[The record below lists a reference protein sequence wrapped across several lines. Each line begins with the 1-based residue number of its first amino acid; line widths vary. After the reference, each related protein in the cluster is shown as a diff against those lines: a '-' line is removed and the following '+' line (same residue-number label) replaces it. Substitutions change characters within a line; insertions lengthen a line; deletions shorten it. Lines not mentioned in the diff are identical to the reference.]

1 MCGFCQ
7 IQNIGK
13 EVDPPTPFDEN
24 DFNRFANDVWIGAIN
39 TDILPTGIYL
49 KTATYLKDGVDL
61 APIVDEVL
69 KTDLLNNIY
78 VFSGAK
84 TYQQTKALTSLLAVP
99 EFQSNFYKFKEQA
112 KTIFNVYNEDY
123 LQAEYQ
129 TAKASARM
137 GAEWKRIEADAD
149 VLPVLKY
156 QTVGDGRV
164 RPTHAALD
172 NIVRPITDAFWKQYY
187 PPNGWRCRCTV
198 TQLAEDDEPL
208 TDMAGFNPPD
218 DVPPLFR
225 MNVGQDGYIF
235 KERGKDKHPYFDI
248 AKGDKENAKVNW
260 GLPIPQPSKPAPIIE
275 VPNSIGLQKNRA
287 KDIFEKNTGIIAKDV
302 IVDDLLSLD
311 DLTKVN
317 NQIESLFNEYQIAKV
332 YNTKIAPVIKYKS
345 SLSYYGRI
353 TSSNDA
359 TFLDEINFGSKND
372 PSRVKFNAK
381 FAPKSKV
388 DEKNIQIA
396 TATHEFAH
404 LITVDRQQIRDYI
417 DERLKNFMPELRGIK
432 NQYTREIRKL
442 AKQSKE
448 SVELQS
454 LYLGDYASTN
464 INEFMA
470 EAFTEY
476 KLSSNPS
483 KYAKIVGELIDKT
496 FKKK

>member
-1 MCGFCQ
+1 MCGFCD

-84 TYQQTKALTSLLAVP
+84 TSQQTKALTSLLAVP

-112 KTIFNVYNEDY
+112 KSIFNVYNKDY

-149 VLPVLKY
+149 VLPLLKY

-172 NIVRPITDAFWKQYY
+172 NIVRPITDAFWKEFY

-198 TQLAEDDEPL
+198 TQLAADDEPL

-225 MNVGQDGYIF
+225 MNTGQDGYIF

-248 AKGDKENAKVNW
+248 AKDDKENAKKNW
-260 GLPIPQPSKPAPIIE
+260 NLPIL
-275 VPNSIGLQKNRA
+275 V
-287 KDIFEKNTGIIAKDV
+287 
-302 IVDDLLSLD
+302 
-311 DLTKVN
+311 
-317 NQIESLFNEYQIAKV
+317 
-332 YNTKIAPVIKYKS
+332 
-345 SLSYYGRI
+345 
-353 TSSNDA
+353 
-359 TFLDEINFGSKND
+359 
-372 PSRVKFNAK
+372 
-381 FAPKSKV
+381 
-388 DEKNIQIA
+388 
-396 TATHEFAH
+396 
-404 LITVDRQQIRDYI
+404 
-417 DERLKNFMPELRGIK
+417 
-432 NQYTREIRKL
+432 
-442 AKQSKE
+442 
-448 SVELQS
+448 
-454 LYLGDYASTN
+454 
-464 INEFMA
+464 
-470 EAFTEY
+470 
-476 KLSSNPS
+476 
-483 KYAKIVGELIDKT
+483 
-496 FKKK
+496 